1 MPVIYSVDNALD
13 QSVASPIQKNES
25 NAASTTNSAATL
37 TISTGKKYQ
46 TMAGVGAAFSE
57 IGGLAL
63 AGLPEQAKD
72 ALVTSLFDPV
82 KRAGFS
88 MCRLPVGSS
97 DFATNAY
104 SYAEVPCDLTIEHF
118 SLARDEKSIIPVA
131 QAALQKNPAL
141 HFFASPWRPPDWM
154 KTTGT
159 MDTGSKTNTP

>member
-1 MPVIYSVDNALD
+1 
-13 QSVASPIQKNES
+13 
-25 NAASTTNSAATL
+25 
-37 TISTGKKYQ
+37 
-46 TMAGVGAAFSE
+46 MAGVGAVFSE

-82 KRAGFS
+82 KGAGFS

-104 SYAEVPCDLTIEHF
+104 SYAEVPGDLTMEHF

-131 QAALQKNPAL
+131 
-141 HFFASPWRPPDWM
+141 
-154 KTTGT
+154 
-159 MDTGSKTNTP
+159 